1 MCTCARHVLGIA
13 PSVATTT
20 IVIIPGV
27 SRGARMGGAACCGRL
42 ARRGRPSPRLRVA
55 HVHPPRPAPCRPRPL
70 PQRRPCHL
78 VHTHTHMHMHMHM
91 HMHTLPQRLT
101 PPLTAH
107 SRRTTTAAPPH
118 LRRTSAAPPLRQAC
132 MGVQCPAFLAAAR
145 RHPRAADRRAA
156 RGAVRLLRSGRGA
169 PCSARCNADAR
180 CHARCAGMHDAMHD
194 IQCACNASASIGSR
208 RRRACPST
216 RLHSPPPRGYGH
228 SRAWPWGWPRLRPR
242 RRRRQRKRRVGVTAY
257 CSSAACD
264 LAAEELP

>member
-91 HMHTLPQRLT
+91 HTLPQRLT

-118 LRRTSAAPPLRQAC
+118 LRRTSAAPPPHPRFVRHAWEFSVRPFSPLPAATLARQTA
-132 MGVQCPAFLAAAR
+132 ALLAAPCVCFDRVEAR
-145 RHPRAADRRAA
+145 HAVHGVMRMHGVMHGVPECTMQCTIYNARVTPLLQSAPGGGGPALQPACTRLRHAATGIHA
-156 RGAVRLLRSGRGA
+156 RGRGDGRG
-169 PCSARCNADAR
+169 CGRGD
-180 CHARCAGMHDAMHD
+180 GG
-194 IQCACNASASIGSR
+194 GSG
-208 RRRACPST
+208 S
-216 RLHSPPPRGYGH
+216 GG
-228 SRAWPWGWPRLRPR
+228 
-242 RRRRQRKRRVGVTAY
+242 
-257 CSSAACD
+257 
-264 LAAEELP
+264 